1 MAWRFPKG
9 RKQCPVSMT
18 ARSAQAGGFFV
29 RSRPG
34 WTAVRIL
41 GFAWFGCFVAMHP
54 AFATPGD
61 VLVVDIE
68 QADLRTAPDP
78 TAPALLRAPRG
89 LRLIEF
95 ERRGGWVRVRVFGR
109 LGKDAWIHESL
120 VSRKPLS
127 GQGLVLP
134 RIPTPAESEPPV
146 EEDPATGRRSFLL
159 VISGSPALKFRGRC
173 RVLDHQGRD
182 ERVDFGGL
190 VPRHIVLTG
199 SALSCRVRKED
210 FFGRLRVALQEQG
223 RVIAHAKTTAPFNNV
238 RVRSAGPWGPAG
250 GIRGVTRIPRF
261 SFEPSMRR
269 RTVPPLSGM
278 IIPPLSG
285 RILPPLA
292 RPERLGRADPCR
304 HAGEC
309 AASGRRRG
317 RLRGVGQG
325 SPANLP

>member
-1 MAWRFPKG
+1 MSRFDSGPLD
-9 RKQCPVSMT
+9 T
-18 ARSAQAGGFFV
+18 TTWNFA

-34 WTAVRIL
+34 GTAVRIL
-41 GFAWFGCFVAMHP
+41 GFAWFGCFFAIQL

-61 VLVVDIE
+61 VLAVDIE
-68 QADLRTAPDP
+68 QADLHTAPDP
-78 TAPALLRAPRG
+78 TAPVLLRATRG

-109 LGKDAWIHESL
+109 LGKDAWIRESL

-127 GQGLVLP
+127 GQGLVSP
-134 RIPTPAESEPPV
+134 RTPSPATSEPPV
-146 EEDPATGRRSFLL
+146 EEDPTPGRRSFLL
-159 VISGSPALKFRGRC
+159 VVSGSPALKFRGRC

-223 RVIAHAKTTAPFNNV
+223 RVIAYAKTTAPFNYV
-238 RVRSAGPWGPAG
+238 RVRSAGPWGPAS
-250 GIRGVTRIPRF
+250 GIRGVTRTPRF
-261 SFEPSMRR
+261 TFEPSMRR
-269 RTVPPLSGM
+269 RTVPPLSGT

-285 RILPPLA
+285 TIIPPLSVRTLPPVA
-292 RPERLGRADPCR
+292 RP
-304 HAGEC
+304 
-309 AASGRRRG
+309 
-317 RLRGVGQG
+317 
-325 SPANLP
+325 